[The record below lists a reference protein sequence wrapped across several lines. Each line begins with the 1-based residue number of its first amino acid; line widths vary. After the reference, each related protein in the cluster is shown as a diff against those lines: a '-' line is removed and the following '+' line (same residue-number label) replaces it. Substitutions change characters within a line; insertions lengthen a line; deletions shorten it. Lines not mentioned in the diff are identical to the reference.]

1 VLYNLVGN
9 YFDQRDNPTK
19 YPDAPASK
27 TKLRLE
33 MARQLK
39 HHYYHAYKLGLHGAG
54 LKHAMDYKT
63 IRLTG
68 EEQDWVESAWQ
79 HEARYFTSF
88 FDDLVTDSS
97 RTNVYRRV
105 DAYVETIN
113 AIYHA
118 GLVRATPAETI
129 WFWRLHPAEH
139 CEGCKVLAR
148 YSPYTKFTL
157 PTTPKAGSTQ
167 CLSNCK
173 CSLEARTA
181 RPGEVERVA
190 AKNLANSTMLKK
202 LAKLKN
208 VR

>member
-1 VLYNLVGN
+1 
-9 YFDQRDNPTK
+9 
-19 YPDAPASK
+19 
-27 TKLRLE
+27 
-33 MARQLK
+33 M
-39 HHYYHAYKLGLHGAG
+39 
-54 LKHAMDYKT
+54 
-63 IRLTG
+63 
-68 EEQDWVESAWQ
+68 
-79 HEARYFTSF
+79 
-88 FDDLVTDSS
+88 TDSS
-97 RTNVYRRV
+97 RTNVYRLV